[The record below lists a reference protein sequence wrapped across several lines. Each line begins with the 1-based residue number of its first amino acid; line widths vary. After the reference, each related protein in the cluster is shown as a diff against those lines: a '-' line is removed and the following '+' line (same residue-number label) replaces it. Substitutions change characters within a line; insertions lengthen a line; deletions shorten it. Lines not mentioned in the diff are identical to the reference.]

1 MKSLFDAKIF
11 HKRFL
16 PKVNKFNYSGF
27 YIKFSIENI
36 YDLESKLFSINKFN
50 LFSFYEKDH
59 GYRDGSSLFLWVSDI
74 LNKAG
79 INNFS
84 GRVFLQTFPRV
95 LGYVFNPVCFW
106 YCYSENLLVATI
118 CEVNNTF
125 GETHNYVIKKDSDS
139 QLSCLPKEFHVSPFY
154 DIKGEYE
161 FDFTKKNL
169 VKINYFF
176 DEQLQLST
184 GIKGVEIPWNDKN
197 LFKTFIKNPFYTII
211 VVILIHFQAI
221 KLFIKRVKYFSKPIK
236 LSRDTTYDQNE

>member
-1 MKSLFDAKIF
+1 MKSLFESKIF

-27 YIKFSIENI
+27 YIKFSIENL
-36 YDLESKLFSINKFN
+36 YDLESKLFSINNFN

-59 GYRDGSSLFLWVSDI
+59 GYRDGSSLFLWARDVLS
-74 LNKAG
+74 KAG
-79 INNFS
+79 IKNFS

-106 YCYSENLLVATI
+106 YCYSENLLVAII

-125 GETHNYVIKKDSDS
+125 GETHNYVIKKESDAK
-139 QLSCLPKEFHVSPFY
+139 LSCLPKEFHVSPFY
-154 DIKGEYE
+154 DIKGKYE
-161 FDFTKKNL
+161 FDFTNKNL
-169 VKINYFF
+169 VKINYFI

-184 GIKGVEIPWNDKN
+184 GIEGEEIPWNDMSLLKIF
-197 LFKTFIKNPFYTII
+197 LRNPFYTIF
-211 VVILIHFQAI
+211 VVISIHFQAI
-221 KLFIKRVKYFSKPIK
+221 KLFFKRVKYFSKPIK